1 MNLSISRILPAIHYE
16 QGVKW
21 GIKKSIRHT
30 LTGIPAHQ
38 SLHPIVN
45 SGARDK
51 TQRHA
56 TYFRER
62 TKWLNWQMIQPR
74 PLGSL
79 CIFQLAGTGLST
91 THSHKSHWLRFVRSN
106 IPWFMQTTNSAML
119 RNIDNTPP
127 SEYLPEYW
135 MLIFL
140 FCSSSRWYCP
150 CSGTETGPHYPVL
163 TPCLSSHSVIHTG
176 ESHLSEISRI
186 FSFAVINTTVVR

>member
-1 MNLSISRILPAIHYE
+1 MDLSISRILPAIHYE

-30 LTGIPAHQ
+30 LTGIRAHQ

-45 SGARDK
+45 SGPETNK

-74 PLGSL
+74 PLPGLTVHISAGRGRG
-79 CIFQLAGTGLST
+79 CQLLIVTKAIDCDLWDPTFRDSCKL
-91 THSHKSHWLRFVRSN
+91 
-106 IPWFMQTTNSAML
+106 QTQCCGATLAT
-119 RNIDNTPP
+119 RPQ
-127 SEYLPEYW
+127 YLPEYW

-150 CSGTETGPHYPVL
+150 CSGTETGLTSQGSLL
-163 TPCLSSHSVIHTG
+163 TPSPLTQWSSHRVIF
-176 ESHLSEISRI
+176 LKCPI
-186 FSFAVINTTVVR
+186 FSVAVIDTSDVR